1 MRIGPPEIE
10 NDGIFYT
17 WNYGKRAYE
26 ADPYLTQVNNN
37 KKIDKNF
44 GKAFLGLATL
54 QPNAIKGLIEGLK
67 GEGYDNLFKSTSQ
80 MSDSEIALGI
90 GFLLAFSAAPSVGS
104 RLHLQEKYPVLR
116 KLKIARN
123 IRKYSP
129 IMMLILTP
137 LY

>member
-54 QPNAIKGLIEGLK
+54 QPNAIKGLIEGDAK
-67 GEGYDNLFKSTSQ
+67 GYT
-80 MSDSEIALGI
+80 
-90 GFLLAFSAAPSVGS
+90 
-104 RLHLQEKYPVLR
+104 
-116 KLKIARN
+116 
-123 IRKYSP
+123 
-129 IMMLILTP
+129 
-137 LY
+137 